1 MYEPTW
7 VSPGKHASAWAEGAA
22 HILTVAG
29 LLVATR
35 ARRHRQSPHRSR
47 RSLPASHACG
57 DGGSAA
63 GALEPNRMSGP
74 GKIHSLAY
82 AHRAGRNPE
91 GTITMT
97 STKHKANKEES
108 KCRIGL

>member
-1 MYEPTW
+1 MF
-7 VSPGKHASAWAEGAA
+7 
-22 HILTVAG
+22 
-29 LLVATR
+29 
-35 ARRHRQSPHRSR
+35 
-47 RSLPASHACG
+47 
-57 DGGSAA
+57 D
-63 GALEPNRMSGP
+63 P

>member
-57 DGGSAA
+57 DGASAA
-63 GALEPNRMSGP
+63 GSLEPNRIFDPARST
-74 GKIHSLAY
+74 HWLAHT
-82 AHRAGRNPE
+82 ASAEIRKDNHHDQHETQGE
-91 GTITMT
+91 
-97 STKHKANKEES
+97 
-108 KCRIGL
+108 

>member
-1 MYEPTW
+1 VRTHL
-7 VSPGKHASAWAEGAA
+7 VSPGKHASAWAESAA
-22 HILTVAG
+22 TILT
-29 LLVATR
+29 ATGS
-35 ARRHRQSPHRSR
+35 RHTGH
-47 RSLPASHACG
+47 
-57 DGGSAA
+57 A
-63 GALEPNRMSGP
+63 GACPQVTPAETAVALPVRLSPNRMFDP
-74 GKIHSLAY
+74 GKIHSLAC

>member
-7 VSPGKHASAWAEGAA
+7 VSPGKLASAWAESAA
-22 HILTVAG
+22 TILTATG
-29 LLVATR
+29 LLVTTR
-35 ARRHRQSPHRSR
+35 ARQQSPHRSR
-47 RSLPASHACG
+47 RSLPRKSPLRRRAV
-57 DGGSAA
+57 
-63 GALEPNRMSGP
+63 ALPVRSSPNRISGP
-74 GKIHSLAY
+74 GKIHSLAC

-108 KCRIGL
+108 KCRIRL